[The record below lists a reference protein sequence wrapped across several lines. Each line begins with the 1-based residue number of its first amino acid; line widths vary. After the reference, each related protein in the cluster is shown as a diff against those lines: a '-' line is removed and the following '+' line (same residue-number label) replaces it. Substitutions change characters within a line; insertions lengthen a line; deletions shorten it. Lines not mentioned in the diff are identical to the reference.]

1 MKKFLLIILAL
12 VMSITVSAAEAPDL
26 FVKKIADEVFE
37 ILKTDKDLKAGNK
50 EKAYKITEEKILPY
64 FDFDRISKLVLGKAW
79 PAASKEEQE
88 AFKKEFRLMIIKTYG
103 SALLKFKDQTLNY
116 KPTRFQPSDEEV
128 LVRTEILQ
136 SGAPPLPID
145 YMLEK
150 DGSSWKVFD
159 IIIEGVSLV
168 TNYRGQFGNEIK
180 QNGIASLI
188 TKLAEK
194 NADTGK
200 ATANK

>member
-1 MKKFLLIILAL
+1 MLTLLMS
-12 VMSITVSAAEAPDL
+12 MSIFAAEAPDL

-79 PAASKEEQE
+79 PAATKDEQE
-88 AFKKEFRLMIIKTYG
+88 AFKKEFKTMLVKTYG

-128 LVRTEILQ
+128 LVKTEILK

-150 DGSSWKVFD
+150 DGDSWKVFD

-168 TNYRGQFGNEIK
+168 TNFRGQFVNEIK

-188 TKLAEK
+188 SKLAEK
-194 NADTGK
+194 NADSDK
-200 ATANK
+200 AKSNK

>member
-1 MKKFLLIILAL
+1 MKKFLLLML
-12 VMSITVSAAEAPDL
+12 TLLMSMSIFAAEAPDL
-26 FVKKIADEVFE
+26 FVRKIADEVFE

-79 PAASKEEQE
+79 PAATKDEQE
-88 AFKKEFRLMIIKTYG
+88 AFKKEFRTMLVKTYG

-128 LVRTEILQ
+128 LVKTEILK

-150 DGSSWKVFD
+150 DGDSWKVFD

-168 TNYRGQFGNEIK
+168 TNFRGQFGNEIK

-188 TKLAEK
+188 SKLAEK
-194 NADTGK
+194 NADSDK
-200 ATANK
+200 AKSNK